1 LIGYAALAGIV
12 TLCTLCILRERIPWY
27 MAYVPTLAAAAV
39 LAAVWRG
46 LLSAWPRAVLLVAPA
61 VATCVALGLALD
73 IGLWRQASRGEFRLP
88 GGALHD
94 TLQGYVAAPVP
105 AVIGGT
111 SLPARFAA
119 ASGDFLCAHG
129 DAVLHGSYASY
140 VDSTAALDRR
150 MRCGGGGELQVGG
163 GAGVALERHWVGLP
177 ERLWRA
183 LQLEPEASI
192 GPFGIGRVAAV
203 STSALTLP
211 VALGRTLSIAR
222 IAAAGRQR
230 VRNRTGRSAG
240 IGACDQRRAR
250 IFRSGEHRRGARG

>member
-1 LIGYAALAGIV
+1 
-12 TLCTLCILRERIPWY
+12 

-88 GGALHD
+88 GGAMHD

-119 ASGDFLCAHG
+119 ASGEFLCAHG

-150 MRCGGGGELQVGG
+150 MICVTPSQRC
-163 GAGVALERHWVGLP
+163 
-177 ERLWRA
+177 
-183 LQLEPEASI
+183 S
-192 GPFGIGRVAAV
+192 
-203 STSALTLP
+203 
-211 VALGRTLSIAR
+211 
-222 IAAAGRQR
+222 
-230 VRNRTGRSAG
+230 
-240 IGACDQRRAR
+240 
-250 IFRSGEHRRGARG
+250 